1 MFTLFSWNLAEL
13 ESIRRGEPMRGELI
27 AGGNAREIISGM
39 KKPGERD
46 FIFARSGALSFV
58 GAASISF

>member
-1 MFTLFSWNLAEL
+1 
-13 ESIRRGEPMRGELI
+13 MRGELI